1 ENPEE
6 LNRLRHIAFETEMDT
21 LNQLIKDNKLS
32 QNEFDDYCTYTDH
45 RQRYHHAPL
54 FKRMLMRF
62 KLATVRKQFTD
73 QSKNKRNLNKGEIS
87 EKTANIMRI
96 IYYNIAKRL
105 SNKMTNDNE
114 LEVMQVCDSYLM
126 RNDSLTLA
134 NSNLIN
140 YKDHNHVIVYRIKL
154 TALNEQRNVLNQ
166 LIESGEVSE
175 NIALQVS
182 KSINYDEMM
191 VLDKLI

>member
-1 ENPEE
+1 MKYSKQNTENPEE

-73 QSKNKRNLNKGEIS
+73 QSKINEI
-87 EKTANIMRI
+87 
-96 IYYNIAKRL
+96 
-105 SNKMTNDNE
+105 
-114 LEVMQVCDSYLM
+114 
-126 RNDSLTLA
+126 
-134 NSNLIN
+134 
-140 YKDHNHVIVYRIKL
+140 
-154 TALNEQRNVLNQ
+154 
-166 LIESGEVSE
+166 
-175 NIALQVS
+175 
-182 KSINYDEMM
+182 
-191 VLDKLI
+191 